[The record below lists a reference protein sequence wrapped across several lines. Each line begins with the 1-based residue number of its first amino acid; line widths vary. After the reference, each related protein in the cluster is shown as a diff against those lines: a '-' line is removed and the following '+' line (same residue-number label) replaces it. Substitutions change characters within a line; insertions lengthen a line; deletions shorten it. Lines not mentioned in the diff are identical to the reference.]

1 MEGVPYMEKSH
12 DVVSTIEGSGGSL
25 GVNCV
30 GDSDGGYDGSGLK
43 TGSGLVNEIRGSNA
57 V

>member
-1 MEGVPYMEKSH
+1 MEKSH
-12 DVVSTIEGSGGSL
+12 DGVETVGGSGSL
-25 GVNCV
+25 GVSCV
-30 GDSDGGYDGSGLK
+30 GDSDGYDGLK